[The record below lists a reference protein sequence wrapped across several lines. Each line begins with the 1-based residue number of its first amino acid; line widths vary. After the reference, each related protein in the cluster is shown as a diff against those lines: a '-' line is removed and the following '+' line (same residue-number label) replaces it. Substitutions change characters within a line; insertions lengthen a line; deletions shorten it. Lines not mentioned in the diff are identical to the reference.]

1 MAYYEPILSMSGALY
16 AIEVLSR
23 ITHASRGGY
32 FCICF
37 FETISDEVIFHIF
50 KYQLRRLKEHYEFLI
65 SSNVI
70 ASVNITYSIAESII
84 ADKKI

>member
-1 MAYYEPILSMSGALY
+1 M
-16 AIEVLSR
+16 
-23 ITHASRGGY
+23 
-32 FCICF
+32 
-37 FETISDEVIFHIF
+37 IFHIF